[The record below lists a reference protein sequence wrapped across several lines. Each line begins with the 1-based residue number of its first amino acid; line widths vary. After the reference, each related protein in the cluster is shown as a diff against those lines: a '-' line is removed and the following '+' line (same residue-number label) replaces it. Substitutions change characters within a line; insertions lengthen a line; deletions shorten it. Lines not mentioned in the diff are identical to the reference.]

1 MMSSARSRIRPS
13 IWITAQALIAV
24 AAVPF
29 LALVPPAQGKMMIV
43 SLSGQSAG
51 EIAAWASR
59 EELAIIGQGS
69 IAGSLVVR
77 TEGGTLADK
86 ALRHGGI
93 VVAAPATGCGATA

>member
-1 MMSSARSRIRPS
+1 MSSARPHF
-13 IWITAQALIAV
+13 WIAAQALIAA

-59 EELAIIGQGS
+59 EGLAIIGQGPL
-69 IAGSLVVR
+69 AGSLVVR

-93 VVAAPATGCGATA
+93 VVAAPATGCGAAA